1 MLYVNNYQV
10 EIIYIKAG
18 RLYQSV
24 LASSPSAPGASFPN
38 ENFVHERAPM
48 SPIHL
53 TSFSSEISGPIPIGP
68 R

>member
-10 EIIYIKAG
+10 DILYIKAG

-24 LASSPSAPGASFPN
+24 LASSPSAPVTSFPN
-38 ENFVHERAPM
+38 ENFVHERA
-48 SPIHL
+48 PIHL